1 MVRNVR
7 CPENQGNRLGTGGP
21 VTEELITCLNSSKKM
36 TFDDFVSAILHGGFI
51 TLSIFILLLILS
63 VCTWGIIISKILQ
76 LKREDKK
83 NAAFVK
89 AFNAAEDILEFCDV
103 NKRRGMV
110 DYDLGIVFEE
120 VVNVQ
125 QKFEKDYPELNFA
138 DSQMKVLKEDFDN
151 MVKHTVD
158 RVSNQMAER
167 RETLLSVLATT
178 SNIAPFLGVLGTV
191 VGIINAFT
199 AIGNMGSADL
209 SVVAPAISEAL
220 VATALG
226 IFVAIPSSAAFNM
239 ISYWTQILGQK
250 FDRFTMILLNRMQL
264 ELISRYKKTEEFG
277 KF

>member
-1 MVRNVR
+1 
-7 CPENQGNRLGTGGP
+7 
-21 VTEELITCLNSSKKM
+21 M

-89 AFNAAEDILEFCDV
+89 AFNSAEDILEFCDV

-277 KF
+277 KFLANSRTTLYINSITGRLSFTCKITSGLDFSNS

>member
-1 MVRNVR
+1 MVDEYQDTNLAQYAIVR
-7 CPENQGNRLGTGGP
+7 AL
-21 VTEELITCLNSSKKM
+21 CLNNQN
-36 TFDDFVSAILHGGFI
+36 
-51 TLSIFILLLILS
+51 LS
-63 VCTWGIIISKILQ
+63 VTGDPDQSIYAWRGANISNI
-76 LKREDKK
+76 RE
-83 NAAFVK
+83 
-89 AFNAAEDILEFCDV
+89 
-103 NKRRGMV
+103 
-110 DYDLGIVFEE
+110 
-120 VVNVQ
+120 
-125 QKFEKDYPELNFA
+125 FEKDYPELNFA
-138 DSQMKVLKEDFDN
+138 DTQMKVLKEDFDN

>member
-1 MVRNVR
+1 
-7 CPENQGNRLGTGGP
+7 
-21 VTEELITCLNSSKKM
+21 M
-36 TFDDFVSAILHGGFI
+36 TFDDFVNAILHGGFI

-63 VCTWGIIISKILQ
+63 ICTWGIIISKIVQ

-89 AFNAAEDILEFCDV
+89 AFNSTEDLITFSEV
-103 NKRRGMV
+103 NKQRGMV

-125 QKFEKDYPELNFA
+125 RKFEKDYPELNFA
-138 DSQMKVLKEDFDN
+138 DSQMKVLKEDFDH
-151 MVKHTVD
+151 MISHTVG

>member
-1 MVRNVR
+1 
-7 CPENQGNRLGTGGP
+7 
-21 VTEELITCLNSSKKM
+21 M

-89 AFNAAEDILEFCDV
+89 AFNSAEDILEFCEV

-138 DSQMKVLKEDFDN
+138 DTQMKVLKEDFDN

-178 SNIAPFLGVLGTV
+178 SNIAPFHGVLGTV

-250 FDRFTMILLNRMQL
+250 SDRFTMILLNRMQL
-264 ELISRYKKTEEFG
+264 ELISRYKRTEEFG

>member
-1 MVRNVR
+1 
-7 CPENQGNRLGTGGP
+7 
-21 VTEELITCLNSSKKM
+21 M

-89 AFNAAEDILEFCDV
+89 AFNSAEDILEFCDV
-103 NKRRGMV
+103 NKRRGRV

-125 QKFEKDYPELNFA
+125 MKFEKDYPELNFA

-178 SNIAPFLGVLGTV
+178 SNIAPFL
-191 VGIINAFT
+191 
-199 AIGNMGSADL
+199 
-209 SVVAPAISEAL
+209 
-220 VATALG
+220 
-226 IFVAIPSSAAFNM
+226 
-239 ISYWTQILGQK
+239 
-250 FDRFTMILLNRMQL
+250 
-264 ELISRYKKTEEFG
+264 
-277 KF
+277 

>member
-1 MVRNVR
+1 
-7 CPENQGNRLGTGGP
+7 
-21 VTEELITCLNSSKKM
+21 M

-89 AFNAAEDILEFCDV
+89 AFNSAEDILEFCDV

-138 DSQMKVLKEDFDN
+138 DTQMKVLKEDFDN

-191 VGIINAFT
+191 VRIINAFT

-264 ELISRYKKTEEFG
+264 ELISRYKKAEEFG

>member
-1 MVRNVR
+1 M
-7 CPENQGNRLGTGGP
+7 
-21 VTEELITCLNSSKKM
+21 K
-36 TFDDFVSAILHGGFI
+36 FFVV
-51 TLSIFILLLILS
+51 LSIILIGLTS
-63 VCTWGIIISKILQ
+63 VACAPITKVSGFVPIQKEVDQ
-76 LKREDKK
+76 LKIGFSTK
-83 NAAFVK
+83 
-89 AFNAAEDILEFCDV
+89 
-103 NKRRGMV
+103 
-110 DYDLGIVFEE
+110 EE
-120 VVNVQ
+120 VLNILGEPLNFSQNPSDSLLYVQ

-138 DSQMKVLKEDFDN
+138 DTQMKVLKEDFDN

-239 ISYWTQILGQK
+239 IGYWTQILGQK

-264 ELISRYKKTEEFG
+264 ELISRYKKAEEFG

>member
-1 MVRNVR
+1 
-7 CPENQGNRLGTGGP
+7 
-21 VTEELITCLNSSKKM
+21 M

-89 AFNAAEDILEFCDV
+89 AFNSAEDILEFCDV

-151 MVKHTVD
+151 MVITD
-158 RVSNQMAER
+158 RMHCAESRHRLGSLAVVSPI
-167 RETLLSVLATT
+167 T
-178 SNIAPFLGVLGTV
+178 ST
-191 VGIINAFT
+191 FT
-199 AIGNMGSADL
+199 R
-209 SVVAPAISEAL
+209 PE
-220 VATALG
+220 
-226 IFVAIPSSAAFNM
+226 
-239 ISYWTQILGQK
+239 GQS
-250 FDRFTMILLNRMQL
+250 FHR
-264 ELISRYKKTEEFG
+264 S
-277 KF
+277 

>member
-1 MVRNVR
+1 M
-7 CPENQGNRLGTGGP
+7 
-21 VTEELITCLNSSKKM
+21 
-36 TFDDFVSAILHGGFI
+36 
-51 TLSIFILLLILS
+51 
-63 VCTWGIIISKILQ
+63 
-76 LKREDKK
+76 
-83 NAAFVK
+83 
-89 AFNAAEDILEFCDV
+89 
-103 NKRRGMV
+103 
-110 DYDLGIVFEE
+110 
-120 VVNVQ
+120 
-125 QKFEKDYPELNFA
+125 
-138 DSQMKVLKEDFDN
+138 
-151 MVKHTVD
+151 
-158 RVSNQMAER
+158 
-167 RETLLSVLATT
+167 LSVLATT